1 MRGWVK
7 IQDVEK
13 QQNDRSIIVLE
24 GRTNNGATF
33 PFQTQ
38 FNHQN
43 GNRRHFGHKREIVF
57 TTKTKTKV
65 KFSKNHLVDNNST
78 EYKI

>member
-1 MRGWVK
+1 MLVMGDGTWVTVMVVRGWVK
-7 IQDVEK
+7 IQDVKK
-13 QQNDRSIIVLE
+13 QQNDRSIVLD

-43 GNRRHFGHKREIVF
+43 GNRRHFGHTRRK
-57 TTKTKTKV
+57 
-65 KFSKNHLVDNNST
+65 
-78 EYKI
+78 